1 MEKEEK
7 EEKQEVVEKEEV
19 KEEKKKSRRDRK
31 TIKPLV
37 VCRVLFI
44 SALDKI
50 FFVILALSF
59 IGATWNNFAGN
70 FSSIS
75 YGYWARV
82 CTELGILIGTAIA
95 YLIYNWF
102 YKCAAKTMLCITE
115 KEIYIEKYIPFKRTE
130 KSIPLKKVTS
140 VTTINLF
147 WIFRTLIIFQY
158 HQIPTIFFTWN
169 NQLLKDKFDELVD
182 NRTEDVENEYSDKN
196 ILTFLKPGFLKKFF
210 IGVGCLIVI
219 LGVIRFFGYIFS
231 PSKAVPGTYANGE
244 SKIVLNKDGSCDI
257 TPIKETTSCSWQLLD
272 DEKTVY
278 VSYEYEY
285 TWFGT
290 KSTSSSS
297 LNFEYEKNKL
307 TYNGTEFT
315 K

>member
-1 MEKEEK
+1 MEKEEIK
-7 EEKQEVVEKEEV
+7 EKEEKEEV
-19 KEEKKKSRRDRK
+19 KEEKKNSKKGRK
-31 TIKPLV
+31 EIKPLV
-37 VCRVLFI
+37 TCRILFI

-50 FFVILALSF
+50 FFVIIALSF
-59 IGATWNNFAGN
+59 ASATYYNFAGN
-70 FSSIS
+70 FSSLG

-82 CTELGILIGTAIA
+82 FSELGILIGTAIY
-95 YLIYNWF
+95 YLLMNWI

-130 KSIPLKKVTS
+130 KSIPLEKITS

-169 NQLLKDKFDELVD
+169 NQLLKDKFDELV
-182 NRTEDVENEYSDKN
+182 NKRTEDVENEFDDKN

-210 IGVGCLIVI
+210 IGLGCLIVL
-219 LGVIRFFGYIFS
+219 LGVIRFFGFIFS
-231 PSKAVPGTYANGE
+231 PAKRVPGTYKNGE
-244 SKIVLNKDGSCDI
+244 SSIVLNKDGTCDI
-257 TPIKETTSCSWQLLD
+257 TPIKETTSCSWVLSD
-272 DEKTVY
+272 DETTVY

-285 TWFGT
+285 TWFGS
-290 KSTSSSS
+290 KNTSSSS
-297 LNFEYEKNKL
+297 TTLDYEKNKI
-307 TYNGTEFT
+307 TYNGTEYI

>member
-1 MEKEEK
+1 MEK
-7 EEKQEVVEKEEV
+7 EEKQEIVEKEKEEV
-19 KEEKKKSRRDRK
+19 KEEKKKNKKDRK

-44 SALDKI
+44 SVLDKI
-50 FFVILALSF
+50 YFVILCLMFVIS
-59 IGATWNNFAGN
+59 TWQNFAGN
-70 FSSIS
+70 FGSVS

-82 CTELGILIGTAIA
+82 FSELGILIGLTIT

-102 YKCAAKTMLCITE
+102 YRCAAKTMLSITE

-130 KSIPLKKVTS
+130 KSIPLEKITS

-147 WIFRTLIIFQY
+147 WIFRSLIIFQY

-169 NQLLKDKFDELVD
+169 NQELKDKFDELV
-182 NRTEDVENEYSDKN
+182 NKRTEDVENEYNDRN

-210 IGVGCLIVI
+210 IGVGCLLVI
-219 LGVIRFFGYIFS
+219 LGIIRFFGYIFS
-231 PSKAVPGTYANGE
+231 PSKSVPGTYVNGE
-244 SKIVLNKDGSCDI
+244 NKIVLEKDGSCDI
-257 TPIKETTSCSWQLLD
+257 TPIKESTSCNWQLLD

-278 VSYEYEY
+278 VTFEYEY
-285 TWFGT
+285 TWFGSKT
-290 KSTSSSS
+290 TSTSNIS
-297 LNFEYEKNKL
+297 FDYEKNKL
-307 TYNGTEFT
+307 TYNGVEYI